1 MRAEI
6 HLYGLNSCDSC
17 RNARRWLRARSIDHS
32 FTDIRTDTPDKATL
46 TLWCDAV
53 GWEAL
58 INRRSATWRN
68 LDEETRAACGPG
80 SAVNLAW
87 ANPTVIKRP
96 VLVAGSVV
104 EVGFSPDGYAE
115 VFDG

>member
-1 MRAEI
+1 MDAEN

-17 RNARRWLRARSIDHS
+17 RNARRWLRARSIEHT
-32 FTDIRTDTPDKATL
+32 FTDIRTDTPGKATL
-46 TLWCDAV
+46 TAWRDAV

-68 LDEETRAACGPG
+68 LDEETRAACGAS
-80 SAVNLAW
+80 SAVDLAA
-87 ANPTVIKRP
+87 ANPTLIKRP

-104 EVGFSPDGYAE
+104 VVGFSPERYAE
-115 VFDG
+115 IFDG